1 VKSGDQTPQV
11 ILDLVHSLRDLEQRA
26 AQQYQPLVD
35 DILRTG
41 NRDAQTIERTLDGM
55 LDFCGHEPVLA
66 MYKELCRHYWAIDPA
81 ATADYI
87 HAYRERWDDDDEP
100 GDQA

>member
-1 VKSGDQTPQV
+1 MPGDQPSQA
-11 ILDLVHSLRDLEQRA
+11 ILELMHKVRALEQRA

-55 LDFCGHEPVLA
+55 LDFCGYEPVLQ
-66 MYKELCRHYWAIDPA
+66 MYRQLCRHYWLIDPA
-81 ATADYI
+81 ATAFYVR
-87 HAYRERWDDDDEP
+87 AYRERWGADEA
-100 GDQA
+100 GEQA

>member
-1 VKSGDQTPQV
+1 MHGDQPPTG

-26 AQQYQPLVD
+26 AQQYRPLVD

-55 LDFCGHEPVLA
+55 LDFCGHEPVLQ
-66 MYKELCRHYWAIDPA
+66 MYRQLCRHYWLIDPA
-81 ATADYI
+81 ATAFYVN
-87 HAYRERWDDDDEP
+87 AYRERWGADEP
-100 GDQA
+100 EGLA